1 VSYYDSLALAALGQS
16 IVPLNTSAV
25 QGTSVGPG
33 SSWAFAPWLDT
44 ALTVHGIPTSEA
56 QRVLSAI
63 RDVLQHTGAEVN
75 QVQWG
80 GGEGLETIAGKIYV
94 RWRPDKPYNA
104 VDYANIARALFL
116 RAADGFPAGAQI
128 VMNRYRI
135 HSFVPFQPDLYVYP
149 DVAMGLPPS
158 APELARGT
166 NAASLPAPVEEPSG
180 IEASFATGVPP
191 EAVVAGVGAGAVVLG
206 LGAWWYWKRRRP
218 AVVHNRGRRMRRV
231 RR

>member
-1 VSYYDSLALAALGQS
+1 MSYYDSLALAGLGQS
-16 IVPLNTSAV
+16 IAPLNTPAV

-33 SSWAFAPWLDT
+33 SSWLLAPWLDT
-44 ALTVHGIPTSEA
+44 ALTVHGIPTAEA

-75 QVQWG
+75 RVQWG
-80 GGEGLETIAGKIYV
+80 GGQGLETIAGKVYV

-104 VDYANIARALFL
+104 VDYANIARALFM

-128 VMNRYRI
+128 VMNRFRVDSVI
-135 HSFVPFQPDLYVYP
+135 PFAPDLYVYP
-149 DVAMGLPPS
+149 DVARGLPPS

-166 NAASLPAPVEEPSG
+166 NASTLPPPVEEPSG
-180 IEASFATGVPP
+180 IEGTLVTGLPP
-191 EAVVAGVGAGAVVLG
+191 EAMVVGVGAGAVALG
-206 LGAWWYWKRRRP
+206 LGAWWYWKRQRP
-218 AVVHNRGRRMRRV
+218 AVARNRGRRTRRT